1 METFKSRK
9 EIRDRLAEGY
19 QELFD
24 RYSILMDEATAAERD
39 GDHEAFD
46 ALTRRA
52 DKLSDTLHGI
62 GIAAELIGI
71 DREKIKVTVNDEEEQ

>member
-1 METFKSRK
+1 MEKTISLSDA
-9 EIRDRLAEGY
+9 RDWLAEGY
-19 QELFD
+19 QEIFD

-71 DREKIKVTVNDEEEQ
+71 DREEIKVTVNDEEEQ